1 MGSPLRR
8 YFDGLLL
15 LLLATGFFTLAST
28 GRLAW
33 PVVAAAGCAY
43 AARLYGFLRRRS
55 LTLPNSV
62 WLAGLLLY
70 LPLYAADALLWSKS
84 LLQATLHLVVLAG
97 AAKLLA
103 PDSSRDALFLGL
115 LAFLE
120 VLTAAL
126 LTVSGLFF
134 VLFLVF
140 LVLLVAT
147 LVAHEMARAEAHGA
161 AEGAGSPL
169 RPLFRFSLLLS
180 LAVALSSVL
189 IFFLLPR
196 TGMGVWAA
204 RPSSRGLSGFSDE
217 VQLGAIASLQR
228 SDVPVMHIRLVSS
241 DPPLTPAEFQQIPW
255 RGRGLTRFDGQRWT
269 SGSSPGLYGTQN
281 GRLDV
286 SRFAAASPAEMVR
299 YQVTLE
305 PMSSPVLF
313 FPAQL
318 LRASTRFP
326 VLAWDRATGTLAGLG
341 GDFAGTSYAGVSD
354 LAHPSPDALRA
365 EPRARVRFRFGFQD
379 DLQLPD
385 NLDPRIPA
393 LARSIVAS
401 AAGDDWDRM
410 QALTQYLQTH
420 YQYTL
425 DNLPQGADPL
435 AAFLFDQQAGDC
447 EYFASALAV
456 MARTL
461 GIPTRV
467 VNGFLVDSY
476 NPLSGEYMVRGRDA
490 HTWVEAYFPGQRRGL
505 RRGLGRG
512 RGFQPGTWMSFDAT
526 PSGSTAAAGSWP
538 GGMVLDAL
546 STMWQEWIVNY
557 DWMRQARLAGRLQAS
572 LAASATRAW
581 NRGGGAASAA
591 WQQFRADGGVG
602 GPGRLEWG
610 AGALLL
616 ATLGLVWT
624 GRRRGWWL
632 GEAAGGAGSGEAA
645 AARRARRAY
654 RRFQRALER
663 AGFARRP
670 AQTSEELLGE
680 VAAARPESPL
690 LAASTAFVAAY
701 QAVRYGTAP
710 PAAADQ
716 LGRLLTQV
724 RRCR

>member
-1 MGSPLRR
+1 MGTPLRR

-33 PVVAAAGCAY
+33 PIVVAAGSAY
-43 AARLYGFLRRRS
+43 AVRCYGFLRRRS
-55 LTLPNSV
+55 LTVPNRV

-70 LPLYAADALLWSKS
+70 LPVYAGDALLWSHS

-97 AAKLLA
+97 AGKLLA
-103 PDSSRDALFLGL
+103 PESGRDTLLLGL

-134 VLFLVF
+134 VLFLLF

-147 LVAHEMARAEAHGA
+147 LVAQEMARAEAQRA
-161 AEGAGSPL
+161 APGGGSPL

-180 LAVALSSVL
+180 LGVALSSVV

-204 RPSSRGLSGFSDE
+204 RPAARGLTGFSDE
-217 VQLGAIASLQR
+217 VRLGAIASLER
-228 SDVPVMHIRLVSS
+228 SDTPVMHIRLVSS
-241 DPPLTPAEFQQIPW
+241 DPPLTPAQFQQIRW
-255 RGRGLTRFDGQRWT
+255 RGRGLTHFDGQRWT
-269 SGSSPGLYGTQN
+269 SDSTPGLYGTQA

-286 SRFAAASPAEMVR
+286 SRYSAGSPPELVR

-305 PMSSPVLF
+305 PMNSPVLF

-318 LRASTRFP
+318 LRASTHFP
-326 VLAWDRATGTLAGLG
+326 VLAWDRATGTLASLG
-341 GDFAGTSYAGVSD
+341 ADFAGTSYAGVSD
-354 LAHPSPDALRA
+354 LAQPSPQALRRD
-365 EPRARVRFRFGFQD
+365 PRARVRFRFGFQAY
-379 DLQLPD
+379 LQLPRG
-385 NLDPRIPA
+385 LDPRIPL
-393 LARSIVAS
+393 LARSIVAH
-401 AAGDDWDRM
+401 APGDDWDRM
-410 QALTQYLQTH
+410 QALSGYLQTH

-425 DNLPQGADPL
+425 EDLPQGADPL
-435 AAFLFDQQAGDC
+435 AEFLFDQQAGDC

-467 VNGFLVDSY
+467 VNGFVVDAY
-476 NPLSGEYMVRGRDA
+476 NPLSGEYVVRGRDA
-490 HTWVEAYFPGQRRGL
+490 HSWVEAYFPGER
-505 RRGLGRG
+505 RG

-526 PSGSTAAAGSWP
+526 PAGASAAAAGWG

-546 STMWQEWIVNY
+546 SSLWQEWIVNY
-557 DWMRQARLAGRLQAS
+557 DWLRQARLAEGVETRVAES
-572 LAASATRAW
+572 VARAW
-581 NRGGGAASAA
+581 SQGGAAASAA
-591 WQQFRADGGVG
+591 WRQLGAGG
-602 GPGRLEWG
+602 G
-610 AGALLL
+610 AGAKGWAEGAAGLVLLGG
-616 ATLGLVWT
+616 LGLAGWT
-624 GRRRGWWL
+624 VRRRGWWRA
-632 GEAAGGAGSGEAA
+632 GPGAAAEEEA

-654 RRFQRALER
+654 RRFQRTLRR
-663 AGFARRP
+663 AGFAPRP

-680 VAAARPESPL
+680 VAAARPRSPL
-690 LAASTAFVAAY
+690 LAAATAFVAAY
-701 QAVRYGTAP
+701 QAVRYGAASP
-710 PAAADQ
+710 PATHD
-716 LGRLLTQV
+716 LGRLLAQV